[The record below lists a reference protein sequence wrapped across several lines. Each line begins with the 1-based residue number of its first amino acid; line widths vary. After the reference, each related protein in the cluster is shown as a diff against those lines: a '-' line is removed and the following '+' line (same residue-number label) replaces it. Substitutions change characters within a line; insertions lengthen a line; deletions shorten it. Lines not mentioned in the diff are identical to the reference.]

1 MLNSKNFAIFHSV
14 EEDLSRYDVEVCQP
28 LVLEEESKDT
38 GIKFYEE
45 TNYIYTIHIGIY
57 DNFSYANSAL

>member
-1 MLNSKNFAIFHSV
+1 M

-38 GIKFYEE
+38 RIEFYEE
-45 TNYIYTIHIGIY
+45 TDYIYTIHIGNY
-57 DNFSYANSAL
+57 DNFSYDYSALYDWAHSNG